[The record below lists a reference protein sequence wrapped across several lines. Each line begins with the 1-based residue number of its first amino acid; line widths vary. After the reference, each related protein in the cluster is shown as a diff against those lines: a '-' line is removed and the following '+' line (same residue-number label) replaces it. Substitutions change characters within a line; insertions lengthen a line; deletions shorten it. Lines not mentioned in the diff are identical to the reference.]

1 MSEIVLNNVS
11 LKYPIYAESTR
22 SLKRDIVNM
31 LILKKKDV
39 NRKLITCVN
48 ALNNIS
54 LHLKSGDSVGLIGH
68 NGAGKTTLLKV
79 LSGIYTVTE
88 GTIRVEG
95 SISSVLSGSAV
106 GMQPELTGYENI
118 KLSAMIRGYSKQE
131 AENIKTDVEQFT
143 ELGDFLSLPVKIYSS
158 GMQARLA
165 FGISTAIFPDILLLD
180 EVVGAGDARFIN
192 KAKER
197 MDVLVKKANILVLA
211 SHSTEIL
218 QQFCNK
224 VLWLDHGRIRGF
236 GSAEDVLH
244 EYLSEVAASV

>member
-22 SLKRDIVNM
+22 SLKRDIVNV
-31 LILKKKDV
+31 LTLKKKNV
-39 NRKLITCVN
+39 SQKLITCVN

-68 NGAGKTTLLKV
+68 NGAGKSTLLKV

-88 GTIRVEG
+88 GTLRIQG
-95 SISSVLSGSAV
+95 SISSVLSGSV

-118 KLSAMIRGYSKQE
+118 KLSAMIKGYSKQE
-131 AENIKTDVEQFT
+131 AEDIKADVEQFT
-143 ELGDFLSLPVKIYSS
+143 ELGDFLALPVKIYSS

-192 KAKER
+192 KAKDR
-197 MDVLVKKANILVLA
+197 MDNLVKKANILVFA

-218 QQFCNK
+218 EQFCNK
-224 VLWLDHGRIRGF
+224 TLWLDHGKIKGF
-236 GSAEDVLH
+236 GPTTDVLH
-244 EYLSEVAASV
+244 EYLSEAATA